1 MMTGPLLTAVAMLIS
16 CTFLDKSLYIVTV
29 FLSNVLFGLGLGCY
43 ATPSTDTAV
52 VNAPENKVGVASG
65 IYKMG
70 SSLGGAMGIA
80 VTASLFA
87 LFLPLGMASAR
98 SMRCG
103 LTRRCAWG
111 NGGQRPDAAASVS
124 QLIFEQRPQLV
135 VG

>member
-1 MMTGPLLTAVAMLIS
+1 MMTGPVFTAVGILLIS
-16 CTFLDKSLYIVTV
+16 CTFLDKSTYIVTV
-29 FLSNVLFGLGLGCY
+29 FFSNVLFGFGLGCY

-87 LFLPLGMASAR
+87 LFLPLGMASAAQYALWFNAALCLG
-98 SMRCG
+98 SMALSALLLPR
-103 LTRRCAWG
+103 T
-111 NGGQRPDAAASVS
+111 GQS
-124 QLIFEQRPQLV
+124 
-135 VG
+135 

>member
-1 MMTGPLLTAVAMLIS
+1 MMTGPLLTAVAIVLIS

-87 LFLPLGMASAR
+87 LFLPLGMASAAQYA
-98 SMRCG
+98 
-103 LTRRCAWG
+103 LWF
-111 NGGQRPDAAASVS
+111 NAAMCLGATVVS
-124 QLIFEQRPQLV
+124 ALMLPHSSHS
-135 VG
+135 